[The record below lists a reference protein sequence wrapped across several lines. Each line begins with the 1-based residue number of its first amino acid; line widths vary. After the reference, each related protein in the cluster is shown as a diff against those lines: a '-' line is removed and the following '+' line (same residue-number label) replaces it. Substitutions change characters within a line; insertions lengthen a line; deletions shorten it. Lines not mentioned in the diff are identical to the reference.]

1 MIGDQIKKFRTKQG
15 MTQQNLADKLFVTA
29 QAVSRW
35 ENGEVE
41 PSLSTITN
49 MAKIFGVSTDEMLGI
64 DPVEKTEEVS
74 APEKEDVPTET
85 VEKMEERPI
94 TEQPLGPSLGIC

>member
-64 DPVEKTEEVS
+64 DPGEQKEEEGS
-74 APEKEDVPTET
+74 APEEESAPTEK
-85 VEKMEERPI
+85 VEKMEEG
-94 TEQPLGPSLGIC
+94 L